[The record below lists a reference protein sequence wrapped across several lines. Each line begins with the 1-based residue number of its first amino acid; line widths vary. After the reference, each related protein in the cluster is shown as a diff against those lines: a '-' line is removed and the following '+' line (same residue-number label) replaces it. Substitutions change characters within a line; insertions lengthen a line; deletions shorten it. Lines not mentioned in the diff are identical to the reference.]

1 MRSSGIEAKQFGIAK
16 EEGQLDTH
24 AKILYEWLDTSR
36 VSRVRMLM
44 AWQSAAGLSY
54 VASVHHRAVQCF
66 RYQGNKEH
74 AEGTAEVTLA
84 EFQEGIKER
93 HRLGS
98 RGMEEGRKEQSC
110 VDFT

>member
-1 MRSSGIEAKQFGIAK
+1 M
-16 EEGQLDTH
+16 
-24 AKILYEWLDTSR
+24 
-36 VSRVRMLM
+36 RMLM

-66 RYQGNKEH
+66 RYQGNTVH
-74 AEGTAEVTLA
+74 AEDVPGGIKAEVTLA
-84 EFQEGIKER
+84 EFQEGIKAR